1 MSHMAALEL
10 EAFKEL
16 ESRLITVHLK
26 QSYSAMANAYRT

>member
-1 MSHMAALEL
+1 MAALEL

-16 ESRLITVHLK
+16 ESQPIPVHLR